1 MFDMFTADAQAVVI
15 QAQDEAQRRG
25 DVHLGTEHLLL
36 GLLGAQ
42 PAADLLAER
51 RVTADAV
58 LTAIT
63 ELAGP
68 PPGPDE
74 QRAAL
79 AAMGIDLDAVRAGMT
94 TNLGESAVAVPP
106 TPFDD
111 GAKLAL
117 QAAVAEAG
125 RRGHDQVGP
134 EHELFGLLSVS
145 DALGVSV
152 LRHLGVDTAALSA
165 ASLS

>member
-1 MFDMFTADAQAVVI
+1 MFDMFTDGAQAVVLH
-15 QAQDEAQRRG
+15 AQDEAQRRG

-36 GLLGAQ
+36 GLLGQ
-42 PAADLLAER
+42 DPSAALLADHQ
-51 RVTADAV
+51 VTADAV
-58 LTAIT
+58 LAAIT

-79 AAMGIDLDAVRAGMT
+79 AAMGIDLDALQTDLT
-94 TNLGESAVAVPP
+94 TNLGSSAVAVPP

-134 EHELFGLLSVS
+134 EHELFGVLSVP

-152 LRHLGVDTAALSA
+152 LLHLGVDTSALSSA
-165 ASLS
+165 TL